1 MIASVVDTI
10 LNRKDE
16 ERLFS
21 VFMAEFNKLDDK
33 SKKCIYIYGPSGC
46 GKTTFAK
53 NMLKKLDYDVIS
65 YDAGDT
71 RNKGIVDNL
80 NVSNMSDQNVLSSFM
95 HKKAKI
101 AILMDE
107 IDCMNN
113 GDKGG
118 INSLIKLIRPKKT
131 KRQQSEHITH
141 VPIVCIGNIS
151 QDKKIKEM
159 MKYCLVIEL
168 KLPTPQQTKLLLEQ
182 LVPPYAH
189 IAPQVHDLKKIH
201 QLIQLNRHNFKGDV
215 QSMLY
220 TNVHEDTK
228 CLTKRIMNASNR
240 FNEHITIND
249 TDRTILALLWH
260 ENIIDVLQKMP
271 QKTCIGLYTVLLREV
286 CFADY
291 IDRITFQ
298 KQLWLFNEMSFLL
311 KMFYTNYLF
320 QSVNR
325 EKYKVSDIRFT
336 KILTKYSTE
345 YNNTSFIQ
353 KMCSELS
360 MDKSDVFSYM
370 QMLKTTH
377 TEPQIAQLF
386 EHTEITLLDVQRFY
400 RYIHKCT

>member
-1 MIASVVDTI
+1 MIASIVDPI
-10 LNRKDE
+10 LNRKEE
-16 ERLFS
+16 ERQFS
-21 VFMAEFNKLDDK
+21 TFLSEFNKLDDK
-33 SKKCIYIYGPSGC
+33 SKKCVYIYGPSGC
-46 GKTTFAK
+46 GKTTFAT
-53 NMLKKLDYDVIS
+53 NLLKKLGYDIIY
-65 YDAGDT
+65 YDAVDT
-71 RNKGIVDNL
+71 RNKGIVDTL
-80 NVSNMSDQNVLSSFM
+80 NISNMPDRNILSSFL
-95 HKKAKI
+95 KTQTKL

-107 IDCMNN
+107 VECMNN

-141 VPIVCIGNIS
+141 VPIICIGNAS
-151 QDKKIKEM
+151 QDKKIKEL
-159 MKYCLVIEL
+159 MKYSLYIEL
-168 KLPTPQQTKLLLEQ
+168 KLPTPHQTKVLIDT
-182 LVPPYAH
+182 LVPAYSH
-189 IAPQVHDLKKIH
+189 VAPQVHDLKKIY
-201 QLIQLNRHNFKGDV
+201 QLVQLARNKFNGDV
-215 QSMLY
+215 QTMLY

-228 CLTKRIMNASNR
+228 CLTKRIMNSRNC
-240 FNEHITIND
+240 FHYHTSIND

-271 QKTCIGLYTVLLREV
+271 QSTHIVLYTMLLKEI

-298 KQLWLFNEMSFLL
+298 RQLWLFNEMSFLL
-311 KMFYTNYLF
+311 KMFYTNYIF
-320 QSVNR
+320 QTVNQ
-325 EKYKVSDIRFT
+325 EKYKVSDVRFT

-360 MDKSDVFSYM
+360 MDKRDLFSYM
-370 QMLKTTH
+370 QLLKTTH

-400 RYIHKCT
+400 RYINKCT